1 MLVCYNLYVYSS
13 LAMFLLEI
21 KVKYGSK
28 TLIVNPKIEDFEL
41 DEDFLWLC
49 FLTFYLTACP
59 LQAV

>member
-21 KVKYGSK
+21 KVKCGSK

-41 DEDFLWLC
+41 DEDFL
-49 FLTFYLTACP
+49 
-59 LQAV
+59 

>member
-28 TLIVNPKIEDFEL
+28 TLIVNPKIEDIEL
-41 DEDFLWLC
+41 DEDFL
-49 FLTFYLTACP
+49 
-59 LQAV
+59 